1 MVNAVSGTDHDA
13 ASVAAL
19 PHRDPARPV
28 SAPEHSATGR
38 SRSPSPPPK
47 YSVDFLSINSGI

>member
-1 MVNAVSGTDHDA
+1 MVNAVSGADHDA

-28 SAPEHSATGR
+28 STPEHSATGR
-38 SRSPSPPPK
+38 SRSPSPPLK
-47 YSVDFLSINSGI
+47 YSIDLWSPNSRI